1 MHKYPVIATLCD
13 GLSSGTDCMASQ
25 LLNDRYCAATEDTY
39 DAAPADL
46 AGAVWEC
53 ENFNVPIVPIQHC
66 QLSIRAFGT

>member
-39 DAAPADL
+39 DAAPADS
-46 AGAVWEC
+46 AGGV
-53 ENFNVPIVPIQHC
+53 
-66 QLSIRAFGT
+66 